1 MTNLRKRLRSSVKE
15 KQRHQQTLEG
25 CEMEYSH
32 FQVSPALA
40 SSFFSPA
47 ACSPWL
53 PSVPEAAM
61 RVVSLPQ
68 FPASMQRLSRHKICR
83 DRANHSP
90 LVKLLSA
97 SQKY

>member
-1 MTNLRKRLRSSVKE
+1 
-15 KQRHQQTLEG
+15 
-25 CEMEYSH
+25 MEYRH
-32 FQVSPALA
+32 FQVSPVLA
-40 SSFFSPA
+40 SSSFSPA

-53 PSVPEAAM
+53 PSVPQAAM
-61 RVVSLPQ
+61 RVVSPSQ
-68 FPASMQRLSRHKICR
+68 FPASVQELSWHKICR